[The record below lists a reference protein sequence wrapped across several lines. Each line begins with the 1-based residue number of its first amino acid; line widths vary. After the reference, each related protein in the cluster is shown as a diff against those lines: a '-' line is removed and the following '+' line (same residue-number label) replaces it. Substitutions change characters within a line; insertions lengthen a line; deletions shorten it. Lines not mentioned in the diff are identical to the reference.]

1 MFSGKLVGSIVC
13 LVSVVV
19 CSAAMALSSD
29 SDQPLEIEADA
40 AELDDIRGVIIYR
53 GNVIVTQG
61 SMRLYGDTM
70 TIYYADDQKLKTI
83 FMEGNPACF
92 RQRPDNRDKDVEAEA
107 LRMEYHAPQ
116 KLIVLIEEA
125 TVIQGRDR
133 FSGNRIEYDTE
144 GGVVRARKSAS
155 GKERV
160 KMVIQPK
167 KGATIEAVP
176 IIKSRCPGA

>member
-1 MFSGKLVGSIVC
+1 
-13 LVSVVV
+13 
-19 CSAAMALSSD
+19 
-29 SDQPLEIEADA
+29 
-40 AELDDIRGVIIYR
+40 
-53 GNVIVTQG
+53 
-61 SMRLYGDTM
+61 M
-70 TIYYADDQKLKTI
+70 TIYYADDQELKTV

-107 LRMEYHAPQ
+107 LRMEYHASQ

-144 GGVVRARKSAS
+144 RAVVRASKSAS

-167 KGATIEAVP
+167 KEATREAVP
-176 IIKSRCPGA
+176 IIKLRCPGA